1 MGLVKELLQIFLHWN
16 LAEALH
22 DLEQP
27 GTFITMNPPTMALR
41 TGLCRRYGSLL
52 VR

>member
-16 LAEALH
+16 LEEALH

-27 GTFITMNPPTMALR
+27 GTFITMNPSIMALR
-41 TGLCRRYGSLL
+41 TGLCRRYRGSL